1 MLLFAPAAVGL
12 VHLCASHKGPGFQT
26 FVHPV
31 LHTIAMCNI
40 GNRLWSKMSQDNL
53 EAMLMVMEKE
63 TRMNLDSDNVTDK
76 VVDKTK
82 LLHSSLTA

>member
-1 MLLFAPAAVGL
+1 
-12 VHLCASHKGPGFQT
+12 
-26 FVHPV
+26 
-31 LHTIAMCNI
+31 
-40 GNRLWSKMSQDNL
+40 MSQDNL

-76 VVDKTK
+76 VVDKSK